1 MKIMLD
7 WTIHLISTLKN
18 WLAIGLLVVF
28 VWDVPQVNAQ
38 RQKAE
43 ELYEKAI
50 ELTTGVYH
58 LKENQV
64 SINMSYGMFN
74 SVDQALLD
82 TFDINQIKHVDL
94 VFSDFPV
101 DQSFRELNIRRIAT
115 LGRMLPGILE
125 QKDIRWQLIRQLD
138 CRSKP
143 EAERL
148 FHGFAFS
155 VNTDEQVIEADYQK
169 NITEVKEAFLSLP
182 PEDRRFLSMGKD
194 TLAFD
199 VLDRNV
205 RNWKNVTIV
214 SDWTASMYPYTTQV
228 LRWHI
233 SRLEDSNISNFV
245 FFNDG
250 DNKKNNEKV
259 IGETGGIYAI
269 QSDSFRHVVDLM
281 KYVMDQ
287 GSGEDLPE
295 NDIEALLFAIDSFP
309 QAQAL
314 VLIADNKSAVR
325 DIKLA
330 EQVSKPVHIVLARV
344 FMDDIAYIRSHY
356 LKLAFVTGGSI
367 HTRDRDYV
375 TPEDL
380 ENLRQEIIIR
390 RREIKQAKNTRQ
402 GN

>member
-1 MKIMLD
+1 MFD
-7 WTIHLISTLKN
+7 WTRHIKLTLIPWYIFGFKLV
-18 WLAIGLLVVF
+18 LLLGVS
-28 VWDVPQVNAQ
+28 PAYSQ

-43 ELYEKAI
+43 QLYEKAI
-50 ELTTGVYH
+50 ELTTGVYE
-58 LKENQV
+58 LKEDQV
-64 SINMSYGMFN
+64 AINMSYGMFN
-74 SVDQALLD
+74 SVEQSMLD
-82 TFDINQIKHVDL
+82 TFNIDSIKHIDL

-115 LGRMLPGILE
+115 LGELLPGILE
-125 QKDIRWQLIRQLD
+125 KEDIRWQLIRQLD

-155 VNTDEQVIEADYQK
+155 VNANEQVIKADYQK

-182 PEDRRFLSMGKD
+182 PEDRRFLSMGTD

-269 QSDSFRHVVDLM
+269 QSDSFRLVIDLM
-281 KYVMDQ
+281 KYVMEQ

-295 NDIEALLFAIDSFP
+295 NDVEALLFSIDSFP
-309 QAQAL
+309 NAQAL

-325 DIKLA
+325 DIGLLN
-330 EQVSKPVHIVLARV
+330 QITKPVHVVLARV
-344 FMDDIAYIRSHY
+344 FMDDVAYIRSHY
-356 LKLAFVTGGSI
+356 LKMAIVTGGSL

-375 TPEDL
+375 TAEDL
-380 ENLRQEIIIR
+380 EKLRREIIIR
-390 RREIKQAKNTRQ
+390 RREIKQAKNTRRD
-402 GN
+402 N